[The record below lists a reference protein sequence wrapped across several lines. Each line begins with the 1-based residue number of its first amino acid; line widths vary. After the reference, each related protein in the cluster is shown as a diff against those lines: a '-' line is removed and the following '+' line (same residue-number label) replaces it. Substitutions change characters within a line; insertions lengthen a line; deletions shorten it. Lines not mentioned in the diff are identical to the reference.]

1 MKLLIECRSKTRIP
15 LGMMAQLRSAPPLS
29 GCAGRETGAR
39 ASDEQCFFAVVWLSG
54 GLAGSTRFVMHA
66 VLVGQ

>member
-1 MKLLIECRSKTRIP
+1 
-15 LGMMAQLRSAPPLS
+15 MMAQLRSAPPLS